1 MQFLKTLFWIVLT
14 VIVVLFARANW
25 KAVEVKLWGGLI
37 ADAKLP
43 VVLLLFFLLGFL
55 PTLIYYRAKLWSLKR
70 RYEPLER
77 GAQAAGTPAAVPIA
91 PAAGVSVPVSNS
103 PDAPSPPVPGDA
115 ERIATDTKVWPP
127 A

>member
-25 KAVEVKLWGGLI
+25 KAVEVKMWGGLI

-77 GAQAAGTPAAVPIA
+77 STQPAATVVSAEPLPGTTIVA
-91 PAAGVSVPVSNS
+91 PAA
-103 PDAPSPPVPGDA
+103 PPPAVEA